1 MLRALEIGDRAG
13 IAIAVACAAHCL
25 VAPAFAASIQVAG
38 TLASDQAEWM
48 FLGSSLVVSGVT
60 VVASCMRGVAR
71 RAVLIAFLTGAGLL
85 LVGRL
90 GGSRAETIEL
100 PLVALGAGTIVAAHL
115 LNLFQ
120 CRCRKGNT
128 SCVAIE

>member
-13 IAIAVACAAHCL
+13 IAIALTCAAHCL
-25 VAPAFAASIQVAG
+25 VAPVVAASLQVAG
-38 TLASDQAEWM
+38 GLASDQAEWI
-48 FLGSSLVVSGVT
+48 FLSSSIAVSGLTIGVRCLHGAVRRT
-60 VVASCMRGVAR
+60 VVG
-71 RAVLIAFLTGAGLL
+71 AFVVGAGLL
-85 LVGRL
+85 LVARL
-90 GGSRAETIEL
+90 GGSWAETIER
-100 PLVALGAGTIVAAHL
+100 PLMALGTGTVVAAHL

>member
-13 IAIAVACAAHCL
+13 IAIALTCAAHCL
-25 VAPAFAASIQVAG
+25 VAPAVAASIQVAG
-38 TLASDQAEWM
+38 VLASDQAEWM
-48 FLGSSLVVSGVT
+48 FLGSSIAVSGVT
-60 VVASCMRGVAR
+60 VAVSCLRGVAR
-71 RAVLIAFLTGAGLL
+71 GAVVGALVAGAGVL
-85 LVGRL
+85 LVARL
-90 GGSRAETIEL
+90 GGSWAETIEQ